1 MDAALAFLAEDHE
14 LNRRAVEIYAPS
26 FDAHEKA
33 VFCSMA
39 CITGA
44 FTASITE
51 EKQSAGLTL
60 DLAAVEPMVMLPCSD
75 RNDQKKAEIAPKA
88 SKAGMELNAGQI
100 GGYTGGTIEE
110 LRKAASM
117 LEGHKLALGFRL
129 SICPATSRD
138 YIQAAEE
145 GILTKFI
152 DFGAQINAAGDHSV
166 VIQGPGAMGPKE
178 RLVTTGLYTF
188 AGSMGC
194 DDAEVY
200 TGSVETVMNASFA
213 KQM

>member
-1 MDAALAFLAEDHE
+1 MDAAFSFLKQAGDVKRKSLEFYCPTLDQ
-14 LNRRAVEIYAPS
+14 
-26 FDAHEKA
+26 HEKE
-33 VFCSMA
+33 VLCSMA
-39 CITGA
+39 CLSGAYTA
-44 FTASITE
+44 FTVE
-51 EKQSAGLTL
+51 EEGAPVLTL
-60 DLAAVEPMVMLPCSD
+60 DLGAVEPMLMLPCDD
-75 RNDQKKAEIAPKA
+75 RKDQKDAKIVPKT
-88 SKAGMELNAGQI
+88 SKAGLELNAGQI

-117 LEGHKLALGFRL
+117 LDGQKLALGFRL
-129 SICPATSRD
+129 SICPATSHD
-138 YIQAAEE
+138 YLQAAEE
-145 GILTKFI
+145 GILSKFI

-166 VIQGPGAMGPKE
+166 VIQGAGAMGHKE

>member
-1 MDAALAFLAEDHE
+1 M
-14 LNRRAVEIYAPS
+14 
-26 FDAHEKA
+26 
-33 VFCSMA
+33 
-39 CITGA
+39 
-44 FTASITE
+44 
-51 EKQSAGLTL
+51 L
-60 DLAAVEPMVMLPCSD
+60 DE
-75 RNDQKKAEIAPKA
+75 Q
-88 SKAGMELNAGQI
+88 
-100 GGYTGGTIEE
+100 
-110 LRKAASM
+110 
-117 LEGHKLALGFRL
+117 KLALGFRL

-166 VIQGPGAMGPKE
+166 VIQGAGAMGHKE